1 MSRYSW
7 RMVFEDFKNTY
18 PDLWKRG
25 TSYEP
30 SNFMEINIFIP
41 GDGKYKYDYYGKK
54 LTLVEKYLTIEQE
67 RYLKVFKREEAVRK
81 MAIDMRER
89 KVTQR
94 KLSQVSGIS
103 RESINA
109 YISGRKT
116 PKQSTLDKLTGAMN
130 KIGEED

>member
-41 GDGKYKYDYYGKK
+41 GDGKYKYDYHGKK

-67 RYLKVFKREEAVRK
+67 DGHRYEGKKSYSKKIIASVRYFKR
-81 MAIDMRER
+81 IH
-89 KVTQR
+89 
-94 KLSQVSGIS
+94 
-103 RESINA
+103 
-109 YISGRKT
+109 
-116 PKQSTLDKLTGAMN
+116 
-130 KIGEED
+130 